1 MKKKKNNNEIII
13 LGLFTIISV
22 FTSCSFGASRRG
34 LPALKPQAA
43 FITIFVQEPF
53 NSLTAIQ
60 NRSAVPSLPTDTAIE
75 YEITATCGE
84 KSVSQNQSVSGN
96 TIFRLEIE
104 PGLWEV
110 QVTGN
115 KSEVQS
121 SQSSQSSQ
129 WQLNEEILFGQDTV
143 FVDEY
148 GNYDVTIPVYFIE
161 AGSGNVQL
169 EIDVTETFI
178 DKLKLCGTNT
188 NLDKEYYRE
197 SDGIIRINEASIPA
211 GTYSAIF
218 SFYQNLGDDLS
229 PNYALVI
236 SLQEKLNVRKNLITD
251 SWKKS
256 GDTIYLLEEQNTEGD
271 TKTKFILT
279 NQIITELVNSS
290 FFVSSA
296 DENQRKLNFSETIP
310 ADSNAG
316 SWLDPFVTL
325 QAAINKIIAVDNNSS
340 NSIPYTIYVDGPVC
354 GAYCYENTLT
364 SPLTIT
370 IKPYINPTGQTSARI
385 IGNASSNNQSNS
397 TFTIG
402 NNFSFS
408 FTDITMDGVNLIT
421 ENDGK
426 LILAGNTNVEN
437 NYILLAENSKLYLE
451 DIAAALQ
458 NQNPVIAKIKCEDPE
473 EGRIII
479 ESNNEAELSAG
490 IISRFRLQN
499 PGYYLAY
506 DAVTKKGIIKGSR
519 LSICLPRIGGCTTQI
534 TASSENDSLVHSNT
548 NSFTIASN
556 YFNDNDEII
565 FSAAIETPDYDLDNK
580 KIMIPQSEIVMKLYA
595 GAIPVISSNDTL
607 SVTKGALLPGK
618 YLLEASYEYDGL
630 IYDSKSFII
639 LR

>member
-13 LGLFTIISV
+13 LGLFIIISV
-22 FTSCSFGASRRG
+22 FTSCSFGASKRG
-34 LPALKPQAA
+34 LPLIKSQAA
-43 FITIFVQEPF
+43 FITVFVQEPF

-60 NRSAVPSLPTDTAIE
+60 NRSVVPSLPENNTIE

-84 KSVSQNQSVSGN
+84 KTIHQNQPVSGN
-96 TIFRLEIE
+96 NIFRLEIE

-115 KSEVQS
+115 KSEAHS

-197 SDGIIRINEASIPA
+197 SDGIIHINEASIPA
-211 GTYSAIF
+211 GTYSAVL
-218 SFYQNLGDDLS
+218 SFYQNLGDETS

-236 SLQEKLNVRKNLITD
+236 SLQEKLNVRKNLISN

-271 TKTKFILT
+271 TKTKFVLT

-340 NSIPYTIYVDGPVC
+340 NSIPYTIYVD
-354 GAYCYENTLT
+354 A
-364 SPLTIT
+364 
-370 IKPYINPTGQTSARI
+370 
-385 IGNASSNNQSNS
+385 
-397 TFTIG
+397 
-402 NNFSFS
+402 
-408 FTDITMDGVNLIT
+408 
-421 ENDGK
+421 
-426 LILAGNTNVEN
+426 
-437 NYILLAENSKLYLE
+437 
-451 DIAAALQ
+451 
-458 NQNPVIAKIKCEDPE
+458 
-473 EGRIII
+473 
-479 ESNNEAELSAG
+479 
-490 IISRFRLQN
+490 
-499 PGYYLAY
+499 
-506 DAVTKKGIIKGSR
+506 
-519 LSICLPRIGGCTTQI
+519 
-534 TASSENDSLVHSNT
+534 
-548 NSFTIASN
+548 
-556 YFNDNDEII
+556 
-565 FSAAIETPDYDLDNK
+565 
-580 KIMIPQSEIVMKLYA
+580 
-595 GAIPVISSNDTL
+595 
-607 SVTKGALLPGK
+607 
-618 YLLEASYEYDGL
+618 
-630 IYDSKSFII
+630 
-639 LR
+639 